1 MFLTLERA
9 FPMSKRADLTL
20 TPTDPRRR
28 RVIIAAA
35 AGAVVLLVLVGVGL
49 YGLLAGPDAGQ
60 EDSAPTRPNGPA
72 SPATPEPEPTRA
84 PGELPALPELP
95 VTTEP
100 DTYARAVAAAVF
112 TWDTADRFSPLD
124 YTAVIL
130 AGADPSGEESAGL
143 AADLAMYLP
152 TTQVWR
158 QLTDYATSQT
168 LTVEHSYV
176 PEAWADAVASSGGRI
191 VPGTVAVTIEG
202 TRHRSG
208 VWNENPVVSEHP
220 VAFTVFVI
228 CPPAYES
235 CHVLR
240 LSELDNPLR

>member
-1 MFLTLERA
+1 
-9 FPMSKRADLTL
+9 MSKRADLTL
-20 TPTDPRRR
+20 TPHDPHRR
-28 RVIIAAA
+28 RVIIAAI

-49 YGLLAGPDAGQ
+49 YGLLTGPDRAATTPTQPGSPT
-60 EDSAPTRPNGPA
+60 SAPTPGQPP
-72 SPATPEPEPTRA
+72 STT
-84 PGELPALPELP
+84 PGELPTLPALP
-95 VTTEP
+95 VTTDP
-100 DTYARAVAAAVF
+100 DAYARAVAGSVF
-112 TWDTADRFSPLD
+112 SWDTADRFSPLD
-124 YTAVIL
+124 YASAVL

-143 AADLAMYLP
+143 ASDLALYLP

-168 LTVEHSYV
+168 LTIDRTFVPDSWEGAVE
-176 PEAWADAVASSGGRI
+176 SSGGRI

-202 TRHRSG
+202 TRRRSG
-208 VWNENPVVSEHP
+208 VWNDNPVVSEHP

>member
-20 TPTDPRRR
+20 TPTDHRRR

-35 AGAVVLLVLVGVGL
+35 AGAVMLLVLVGVGL
-49 YGLLAGPDAGQ
+49 YGLLTGPDVGP
-60 EDSAPTRPNGPA
+60 EESAPTRPDGPT
-72 SPATPEPEPTRA
+72 SPATLGPEPTRT
-84 PGELPALPELP
+84 PGELP
-95 VTTEP
+95 VTTDP
-100 DTYARAVAAAVF
+100 DAYARAVAAAAF

-143 AADLAMYLP
+143 AADLALYLP

-168 LTVEHSYV
+168 LSVERSYV
-176 PEAWADAVASSGGRI
+176 PDAWADAVASSGGRI

-208 VWNENPVVSEHP
+208 VWNEDPVVSEHP

>member
-1 MFLTLERA
+1 
-9 FPMSKRADLTL
+9 MSKRADLTL
-20 TPTDPRRR
+20 TPHDPHRR
-28 RVIIAAA
+28 RVIIAAI

-49 YGLLAGPDAGQ
+49 YGLLAGPDPDRG
-60 EDSAPTRPNGPA
+60 DDAPAQPGNPTSPPTPSQA
-72 SPATPEPEPTRA
+72 PATT
-84 PGELPALPELP
+84 PGELPTLPA
-95 VTTEP
+95 TADP
-100 DTYARAVAAAVF
+100 DAYARAVAMAVF

-124 YTAVIL
+124 YASVVL

-143 AADLAMYLP
+143 AADLALYLP

-168 LTVEHSYV
+168 LTIDRTFVPDSWAGAVE
-176 PEAWADAVASSGGRI
+176 SSGGRI

-202 TRHRSG
+202 IRHRSG
-208 VWNENPVVSEHP
+208 VWNDNPVVSEHP
-220 VAFTVFVI
+220 VAFTVFVV
-228 CPPAYES
+228 CPPAYET

>member
-1 MFLTLERA
+1 
-9 FPMSKRADLTL
+9 MSKRADLTL
-20 TPTDPRRR
+20 TPHDPHRR
-28 RVIIAAA
+28 RVIIAAI
-35 AGAVVLLVLVGVGL
+35 AGAVALVVLVGVGL
-49 YGLLAGPDAGQ
+49 YGLHAGPDANRSDDAPAQPG
-60 EDSAPTRPNGPA
+60 SPTSPPTPSPAPT
-72 SPATPEPEPTRA
+72 TT
-84 PGELPALPELP
+84 PGELPTLPVLP
-95 VTTEP
+95 VTTDP
-100 DTYARAVAAAVF
+100 DAYSQAVAAAVF

-124 YTAVIL
+124 YTAVVL

-143 AADLAMYLP
+143 AADLALYLP

-168 LTVEHSYV
+168 LTITRSFVPDSWAGAVE
-176 PEAWADAVASSGGRI
+176 SSGGRI

-208 VWNENPVVSEHP
+208 VWNGSPVVSERP
-220 VAFTVFVI
+220 VAFTVFVA
-228 CPPAYES
+228 CPPAYDA